1 MKTLM
6 TTTVVSLLAVAGV
19 AYASQ
24 RRSARRR
31 RFAFLRKHLL

>member
-1 MKTLM
+1 MAL
-6 TTTVVSLLAVAGV
+6 TTTFVSLVAVAGI

-24 RRSARRR
+24 RRSARRQ